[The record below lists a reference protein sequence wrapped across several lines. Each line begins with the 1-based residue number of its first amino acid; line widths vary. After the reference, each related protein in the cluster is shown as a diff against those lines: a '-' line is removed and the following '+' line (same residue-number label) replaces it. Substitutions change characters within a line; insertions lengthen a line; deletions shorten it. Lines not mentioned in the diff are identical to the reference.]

1 MLLYYFCFLQ
11 HSELN
16 DKKIILPVIVAI
28 AFVILI
34 NWLSGFVTL
43 RLDLTEEKRFTLS
56 DVSKT
61 FLQEQVSDD
70 LHITLYLDGNINSGF
85 KRLERASLA
94 MLKQFQAQNKKH
106 LSYSHIIIDD
116 IKDKKAKESLLEE
129 LSKLGITP
137 TNIIDEDN
145 NGKRIQKSVY
155 PWALVDYKGRKF
167 AVNLLLNIKNRSGS
181 QNINSSIE
189 NLEYHITEAFRIL
202 SDTQESRIA
211 FLEGHGELGEGETY
225 DITSALSQYYYVDRG
240 RIGDDASILD
250 PYKAVIIAQPTE
262 AFSESDKYVLDQY
275 LMKGGKLLWLV
286 DGVKMSMDSL
296 RKAELNYGI
305 YNDVGLSDMLFRYGV
320 RINPN
325 LIQDVQCALYPVN
338 IAGPQETARYQPL
351 PWFYSPLLMPNSSHA
366 ITRHLSNVKSEFVSS
381 IDLVGNDENISKSVL
396 LSSSPQSKLMPVP
409 IQIDLAQSA
418 ENFKLEE
425 FNAGQQTIGVLL
437 EGRFSSVFANR
448 IAPRGLTASE
458 TLKTS
463 EPTKMI
469 VIADGSVIENE
480 LRGYGEETQVV
491 PLGYDY
497 ATNQVLFGNKAFL
510 LNAINYLT
518 DDEGWYTL
526 RERTIKLRLL
536 DQKEMERRQYYRIIN
551 IVVPLVLLLLLS
563 LLLVFVRKRRYTK

>member
-1 MLLYYFCFLQ
+1 MLPYYFCFLQ

-463 EPTKMI
+463 EPTKML

>member
-1 MLLYYFCFLQ
+1 MLPYYFCFLQ